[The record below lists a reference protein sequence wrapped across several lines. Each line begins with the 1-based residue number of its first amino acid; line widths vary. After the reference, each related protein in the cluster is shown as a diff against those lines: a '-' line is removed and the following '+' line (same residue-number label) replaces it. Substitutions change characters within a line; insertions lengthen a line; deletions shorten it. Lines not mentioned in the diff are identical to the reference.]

1 MILDF
6 LFPNNTRLQ
15 DMQVCGSQEIKL
27 FCKDFVEK
35 AEVMFILATA
45 ASILVILSLIHY
57 LMCLSANYA
66 HIRDHE
72 KFQELQEL
80 QYLQDAIDTD
90 SPQPGMGTLGSHR
103 GKDRF

>member
-1 MILDF
+1 M
-6 LFPNNTRLQ
+6 FPNNTRVQ
-15 DMQVCGSQEIKL
+15 DMQVCGSQEVKL

-35 AEVMFILATA
+35 AAVMFILATVA
-45 ASILVILSLIHY
+45 VMLIVLSTMHY
-57 LMCLSANYA
+57 LMCLAANYA

-80 QYLQDAIDTD
+80 QYLQDAVDPD